1 MKNSFSL
8 TRETM
13 REQSFNENRAQSHLV
28 IVTSFVA
35 ANFWNK
41 LPMLRILTDGTKGL
55 TILLGE

>member
-1 MKNSFSL
+1 MSNTFSL

-13 REQSFNENRAQSHLV
+13 GLKSFNENCAQSHLV

-41 LPMLRILTDGTKGL
+41 LPTL
-55 TILLGE
+55 TILKDGAERLTSLLGE

>member
-1 MKNSFSL
+1 
-8 TRETM
+8 M

-35 ANFWNK
+35 ANFGNT
-41 LPMLRILTDGTKGL
+41 LPMLTILKDGTERL